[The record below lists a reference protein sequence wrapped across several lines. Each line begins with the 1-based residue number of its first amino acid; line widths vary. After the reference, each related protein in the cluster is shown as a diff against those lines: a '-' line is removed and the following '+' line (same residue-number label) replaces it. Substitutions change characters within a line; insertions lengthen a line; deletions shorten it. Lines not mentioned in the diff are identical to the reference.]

1 MRTDP
6 MWLKRFFMALSLV
19 ALIGGQAMADNDPLE
34 RWSSISLRVVKYLP
48 WAGDVR
54 SHSQGDPVSSPIWVC
69 VKEEHL
75 LFGLDGKSRTVFAV
89 WPVATGR
96 VKGQKQKVG
105 DMRTPEG
112 DFTVQRIDDASFW
125 QPYRDKKTGETIGY
139 GPWFIRIKTPPW
151 TGIGIH
157 GTDDDHLHEIGTDA
171 SHGCLRMANHSLLE
185 LKALA
190 APGQRVIIIP

>member
-1 MRTDP
+1 
-6 MWLKRFFMALSLV
+6 MWIKRFIVSLSLSV
-19 ALIGGQAMADNDPLE
+19 FLTIPCFADSYLVDHWN
-34 RWSSISLRVVKYLP
+34 SISQKAMPYLS
-48 WAGDVR
+48 WAKEVSVHTEG
-54 SHSQGDPVSSPIWVC
+54 SPVISPLWVC

-75 LFGLDGKSRTVFAV
+75 LFGLDGASKTVFAV

-125 QPYRDKKTGETIGY
+125 QPYKDKKTGETIGY

-157 GTDDDHLHEIGTDA
+157 GTDDDHLYEIGTDA
-171 SHGCLRMANHSLLE
+171 SHGCIRMANHSLLE
-185 LKALA
+185 LKALV
-190 APGQRVIIIP
+190 APGQRVIILP

>member
-1 MRTDP
+1 MRTNS
-6 MWLKRFFMALSLV
+6 MAIKRIIAAISFWAVILV
-19 ALIGGQAMADNDPLE
+19 ATVAYCSPID
-34 RWSSISLRVVKYLP
+34 RWNSISQKATAHLSWAKDVV
-48 WAGDVR
+48 AHTEG
-54 SHSQGDPVSSPIWVC
+54 SPVISPLWVC

-75 LFGLDGKSRTVFAV
+75 LFGLDGTSKTVFAV

-125 QPYRDKKTGETIGY
+125 QPYKDKKTGETIGY

-171 SHGCLRMANHSLLE
+171 SHGCIRMANHSLLE
-185 LKALA
+185 LKALV
-190 APGQRVIIIP
+190 APGQRVIILP